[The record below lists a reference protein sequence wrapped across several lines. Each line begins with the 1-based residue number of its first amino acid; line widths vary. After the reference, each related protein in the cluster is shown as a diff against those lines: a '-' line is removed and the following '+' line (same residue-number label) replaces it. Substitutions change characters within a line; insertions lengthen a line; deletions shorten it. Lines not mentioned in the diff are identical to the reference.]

1 VADDAPEP
9 VVVAYN
15 GTGFDV
21 VSPFWQCRADKHYVV
36 GQRYKIMEVPER
48 NMGRHAAYF
57 ATVHEAW
64 MNLPDDLA
72 KQFPSADALRYRGL
86 IQTGYCTMQTV
97 TVASAAEA
105 RRVAMLFQ
113 PDDQYSVVIAK
124 GNTVVKYKAMSQRL
138 RAMGPKVF
146 DKSVEDVLAWICQLL
161 GVTLA
166 ELKANTGKSGEG
178 KR

>member
-1 VADDAPEP
+1 MTEVPPPITFVWEGDCFRPAGK
-9 VVVAYN
+9 Y
-15 GTGFDV
+15 
-21 VSPFWQCRADKHYVV
+21 WQKLCDKHFVIGERKQLASV
-36 GQRYKIMEVPER
+36 ENR
-48 NMGRHAAYF
+48 NMGRHAAFF

-64 MNLPDDLA
+64 LNLPDGLA
-72 KQFPSADALRYRGL
+72 AQYPSADALRYRAL

-105 RRVAMLFQ
+105 RRIAMLFQ

-124 GNTVVKYKAMSQRL
+124 GNTVVKYKAMSQRV

-166 ELKANTGKSGEG
+166 ELKANAGKSGDG